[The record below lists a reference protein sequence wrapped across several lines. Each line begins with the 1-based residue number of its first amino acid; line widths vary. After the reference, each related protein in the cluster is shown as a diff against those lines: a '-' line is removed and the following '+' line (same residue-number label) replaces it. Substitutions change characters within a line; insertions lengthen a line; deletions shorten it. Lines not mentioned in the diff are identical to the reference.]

1 MGDLALHSAMYARL
15 EKKKKKND
23 GFSLGSRRRILSVWV
38 YISVI
43 LVRIAATFEIRWP
56 DFVK

>member
-15 EKKKKKND
+15 ETKKKND
-23 GFSLGSRRRILSVWV
+23 GFSPGSLRRILSVWV

-43 LVRIAATFEIRWP
+43 LVRIAATCEIRWP